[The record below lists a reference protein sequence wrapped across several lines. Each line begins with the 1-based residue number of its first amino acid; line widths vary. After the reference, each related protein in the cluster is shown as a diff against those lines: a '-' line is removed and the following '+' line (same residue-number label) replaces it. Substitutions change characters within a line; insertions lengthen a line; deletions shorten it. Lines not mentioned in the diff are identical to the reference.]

1 MIALT
6 FKTTMKNAVHG
17 CSTCTSRPRP
27 REVAWNGDRAIQR
40 LVQQR
45 HGDPDV
51 DPEVRTMSSAPP
63 AASLH
68 QRVLS
73 TWQRAFPELTD
84 PLDQPG
90 TSILSDPQ
98 TPATSWVSLWP
109 VGERVVAR
117 VAPDIAEQLRAIL
130 DELPPGHRLTADDV
144 ATCWPDQPIERAPQ
158 RLHALDPVAFRSASP
173 APDQQVRELTEVDRD
188 AFEEFLGQCSPDD
201 RDDGDVDIGGEHEL
215 TIGVL
220 LGGRIV
226 AVASMFEWR
235 GFSDL
240 GVLTAPQLRR
250 QGAGKAAVSA
260 LCDRLLVG
268 PRVVVYR
275 YSLDNLGSAGVAR
288 SLALAPLGIAE
299 SARPDDGA

>member
-1 MIALT
+1 M
-6 FKTTMKNAVHG
+6 
-17 CSTCTSRPRP
+17 ST
-27 REVAWNGDRAIQR
+27 
-40 LVQQR
+40 
-45 HGDPDV
+45 
-51 DPEVRTMSSAPP
+51 PEGQEMSSKPP

-73 TWQRAFPELTD
+73 TWQLAFPELTD
-84 PLDQPG
+84 PLDEPG

-98 TPATSWVSLWP
+98 MPSTSWVSLWP
-109 VGERVVAR
+109 VGERVVTR

-130 DELPPGHRLTADDV
+130 DELPPGHRMTADDV
-144 ATCWPDQPIERAPQ
+144 ATCWPDQPTERAPQ
-158 RLHALDPVAFRSASP
+158 RLHALDPATFRPASP

-201 RDDGDVDIGGEHEL
+201 RDDGDVGIGGEHEL
-215 TIGVL
+215 TMGVL
-220 LGGRIV
+220 HDGRIV

-240 GVLTAPQLRR
+240 GVLADPQLRR
-250 QGAGKAAVSA
+250 QGTGQAAVSG
-260 LCDRLLVG
+260 LCEHLLDG

-288 SLALAPLGIAE
+288 SLALAPLGVAE
-299 SARPDDGA
+299 SVRLDDGA